1 MKKYKTKLRR
11 GTMLLTLFV
20 LWTLLIQTVDV
31 QPAGETA
38 MEVGFSTLNLWFHK
52 LTDVHMTLYHITDWL
67 GLIPVFICLLFGL
80 VGLYQLITR
89 KSLFKVDVDLILLGV
104 YYVVVI
110 SLYLIFE
117 MLPINYRPVFI
128 EGRLEAS
135 YPSST
140 TLLVLSVMPTLYDQ
154 AKRKIRN
161 SRIQTVICTSSAIF
175 SLFMVIGRMISGVH
189 WLTDIAGSVLLSL
202 GLFLIYKAFVLLC
215 GKE

>member
-1 MKKYKTKLRR
+1 MKNYKAKLRR

-20 LWTLLIQTVDV
+20 LWTLLIQTIDV

-38 MEVGFSTLNLWFHK
+38 MEVGFSTLNLWFHN
-52 LTDVHMTLYHITDWL
+52 LTGVHMALYHITDWL

-189 WLTDIAGSVLLSL
+189 WLTDIAGSVLLSS
-202 GLFLIYKAFVLLC
+202 GLFLIHKAFVLLC

>member
-1 MKKYKTKLRR
+1 MKNYKAKLRK
-11 GTMLLTLFV
+11 GIMLLTLFV

-38 MEVGFSTLNLWFHK
+38 MEVGFSTLNLWFHN
-52 LTDVHMTLYHITDWL
+52 LTDIHMALYHITDWL

-80 VGLYQLITR
+80 LGIYQLITR
-89 KSLFKVDVDLILLGV
+89 KSLLKVDVDLILLGI
-104 YYVVVI
+104 YYIVVI
-110 SLYLIFE
+110 SLHLVFE
-117 MLPINYRPVFI
+117 IIPINYRPIFI
-128 EGRLEAS
+128 EGRLETS

-154 AKRKIRN
+154 AKRRIRN
-161 SRIQTVICTSSAIF
+161 SRIQIAVLTLSAVF

-189 WLTDIAGSVLLSL
+189 WLTDIVGSVLLSS

>member
-1 MKKYKTKLRR
+1 MKNYKAKLRK
-11 GTMLLTLFV
+11 GIMLLTLFV

-52 LTDVHMTLYHITDWL
+52 LIDIHMALYHITDWL

-80 VGLYQLITR
+80 LGIYQLITR
-89 KSLFKVDVDLILLGV
+89 KSLLKVDVDLILLGI
-104 YYVVVI
+104 YYIVVI
-110 SLYLIFE
+110 SLYLVFE
-117 MLPINYRPVFI
+117 MIPINYRPIFI
-128 EGRLEAS
+128 EGRLETS

-154 AKRKIRN
+154 AKRRIRN
-161 SRIQTVICTSSAIF
+161 NRIQTAFLTISAVF

-189 WLTDIAGSVLLSL
+189 WLTDIVGSVLLSS